1 MPTQCNQDSFE
12 FGTVEG
18 RVVVGAFDGG
28 EITSDAGALLLGQ
41 TDKAIRLVSRLACCF
56 QDGRSPT
63 FTVHK
68 LPALLSQRIFG
79 IALGYEDIVDHD
91 QLRHDPVL
99 GVLGGALTR
108 KRSNCAALAGKSTLN
123 RLEHA
128 AKVGTDPYHKITH
141 DPAAI
146 ARLFVTLM
154 LEAHGADGPAES
166 GLASGKTGL
175 PLRQRNAAP
184 RQLIIDLDAT
194 HDPIHGEQEGRHFN
208 AFYDCYCYLPL
219 YIFAG
224 RHLLAAK
231 LRSADRDAADGAE
244 DEIARIVAQIRESWP
259 DVRIILHADSGFAR
273 DALMDWC
280 ENNGVDYIFGLAR
293 NVRLVG
299 AIKRELV
306 LARRASRRASR
317 RSGRAE
323 RRFAVLEDWDTRDGW
338 AKPRKVVAKAEWT
351 EGKAN
356 PRFIVTSLH
365 WSDGDARKL
374 YEDIYCARGEM
385 ENRIKECQSD
395 LFAGRTSAASMRA
408 NQLRLWFAGF
418 AYVVMA
424 ALRRIGLAATGLASA
439 TCGTIRLQLL
449 KIGAIITTSVRRVKI
464 AFASACPHQSTFDI
478 ACHRLRRAAA

>member
-1 MPTQCNQDSFE
+1 MPTECRQDSFE
-12 FGTVEG
+12 FGTVE
-18 RVVVGAFDGG
+18 RRQVVGAFDGG
-28 EITSDAGALLLGQ
+28 HISSDAGALLLGQ
-41 TDKAIRLVSRLACCF
+41 TDKAIRLVSRLAGCF
-56 QDGRSPT
+56 HDSRNPA
-63 FTVHK
+63 FVVHA
-68 LPALLSQRIFG
+68 LPAMLSQRIFG
-79 IALGYEDIVDHD
+79 VALGYEDIVDHD

-99 GVLGGALTR
+99 GVLGGTLTGKR
-108 KRSNCAALAGKSTLN
+108 KDCAPLAGKSTLN

-128 AKVGTDPYHKITH
+128 AKVGADPYHKITH

-146 ARLFVTLM
+146 ERLFVTLM
-154 LEAHGADGPAES
+154 IEAREEP
-166 GLASGKTGL
+166 
-175 PLRQRNAAP
+175 P

-231 LRSADRDAADGAE
+231 LRSADKDAADGAKA
-244 DEIARIVAQIRESWP
+244 EIARIVAQIRERWP
-259 DVRIILHADSGFAR
+259 DVRIILRADSGFAR
-273 DALMDWC
+273 DELMDWC
-280 ENNGVDYIFGLAR
+280 ETNGVDFIFGLAR

-306 LARRASRRASR
+306 LARRASRR
-317 RSGRAE
+317 SGRAE
-323 RRFAVLEDWDTRDGW
+323 RRFTVLDNWDTREGW

-374 YEDIYCARGEM
+374 YEDVYCARGEM

-408 NQLRLWFAGF
+408 NQLRLWFAAF

-424 ALRRIGLAATGLASA
+424 ALRRIGLAGTELARA
-439 TCGTIRLQLL
+439 TCGTIRLKLL
-449 KIGAIITTSVRRVKI
+449 KIGALITKSVRRVKI
-464 AFASACPHQSTFDI
+464 AFASSCPYQATFAI
-478 ACHRLRRAAA
+478 ALHRLRSAAA

>member
-1 MPTQCNQDSFE
+1 MPTECNRDSFD
-12 FGTVEG
+12 FGTVE
-18 RVVVGAFDGG
+18 RRIVVGAFDGG
-28 EITSDAGALLLGQ
+28 TITSDAGALLLGQ
-41 TDKAIRLVSRLACCF
+41 TDKAIGLVSRLAGCF
-56 QDGRSPT
+56 QDTRCPAL
-63 FTVHK
+63 TVHA

-99 GVLGGALTR
+99 GVLGGTLTR

-128 AKVGTDPYHKITH
+128 AKVGADPYHKITH
-141 DPAAI
+141 DPSAI
-146 ARLFVTLM
+146 ERLFVTLM
-154 LEAHGADGPAES
+154 LEAHDEP
-166 GLASGKTGL
+166 
-175 PLRQRNAAP
+175 P
-184 RQLIIDLDAT
+184 RRLIIDIDAT

-231 LRSADRDAADGAE
+231 LRSADRDAADGAKE
-244 DEIARIVAQIRESWP
+244 EVARIVAQIRARWP
-259 DVRIILHADSGFAR
+259 DVRIILRADSGFAR
-273 DALMDWC
+273 DDLMDWC
-280 ENNGVDYIFGLAR
+280 ENNGVDFIFGLAR

-306 LARRASRRASR
+306 LARRASRR
-317 RSGRAE
+317 SGRAE
-323 RRFAVLEDWDTRDGW
+323 RRFAVLEDWDTREGW
-338 AKPRKVVAKAEWT
+338 ARPRKVVAKAEWT

-365 WSDGDARKL
+365 WTDGDARKL
-374 YEDIYCARGEM
+374 YEDVYCARGEM

-408 NQLRLWFAGF
+408 NQLRLWFAAF

-424 ALRRIGLAATGLASA
+424 ALRRIGLLGTELAQA
-439 TCGTIRLQLL
+439 TCGTIRLKLL
-449 KIGAIITTSVRRVKI
+449 KIGALITTSVRRVRI
-464 AFASACPHQSTFDI
+464 AFASSCPHQATFAI
-478 ACHRLRRAAA
+478 AQERLRRAAA

>member
-1 MPTQCNQDSFE
+1 MPTECNRGSFD
-12 FGTVEG
+12 FGTAE
-18 RVVVGAFDGG
+18 RRNVVGAFDGG
-28 EITSDAGALLLGQ
+28 AITSDAGALLLGQ
-41 TDKAIRLVSRLACCF
+41 TDKAIRLVSRLSDCF
-56 QDGRSPT
+56 QDGRNPV
-63 FTVHK
+63 FVVHQ
-68 LPALLSQRIFG
+68 LAAMLRQRIFG
-79 IALGYEDIVDHD
+79 IALGYEDINDHD

-99 GVLGGALTR
+99 GVLGNCLTS
-108 KRSNCAALAGKSTLN
+108 KRSDCAPLAGKSTLN

-146 ARLFVTLM
+146 ERLFVTLM
-154 LEAHGADGPAES
+154 MDDHDEP
-166 GLASGKTGL
+166 
-175 PLRQRNAAP
+175 P
-184 RQLIIDLDAT
+184 RRLTIDIDAT

-231 LRSADRDAADGAE
+231 LRSADKDAADGAKE
-244 DEIARIVAQIRESWP
+244 EIARIVAQIRERWP
-259 DVRIILHADSGFAR
+259 DVRIILRADSGFAR
-273 DALMDWC
+273 DDLMEWC

-299 AIKRELV
+299 AVKRELV
-306 LARRASRRASR
+306 LARRASRR
-317 RSGRAE
+317 SGLAE
-323 RRFAVLEDWDTRDGW
+323 RRFTVLAKWDTREGW

-385 ENRIKECQSD
+385 ENRIKECQRD

-408 NQLRLWFAGF
+408 NQLRLWFAAF

-424 ALRRIGLAATGLASA
+424 ALRRIGLIGTDLSRA
-439 TCGTIRLQLL
+439 TCGTIRLKLL
-449 KIGAIITTSVRRVKI
+449 KIGALITTSVHRVKV
-464 AFASACPHQSTFDI
+464 AFASSCPYQAIFAI
-478 ACHRLRRAAA
+478 AHHRLRSAAA